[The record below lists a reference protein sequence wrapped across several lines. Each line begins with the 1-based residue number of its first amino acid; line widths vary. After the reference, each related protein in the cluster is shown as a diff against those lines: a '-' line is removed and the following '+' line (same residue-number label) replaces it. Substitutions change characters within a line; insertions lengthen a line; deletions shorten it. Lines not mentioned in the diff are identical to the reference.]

1 MNQAGIVAILALA
14 AVVLRALFGHVV
26 ILPGVVVP
34 VAGLVFMALV
44 ATVLGFTWLTIRRAR
59 SNRRNRVWVAW

>member
-1 MNQAGIVAILALA
+1 MSHAGTVAILALVA
-14 AVVLRALFGHVV
+14 IVLRALCAHVV

-44 ATVLGFTWLTIRRAR
+44 VIVLAMGWLMIRRT
-59 SNRRNRVWVAW
+59 RRHHAWYAW